1 MESMLDVPLTGS
13 VRLVWPFL
21 EIAAKHGRE
30 TQHVRERLGLNE
42 TQLHDPDTRISLPL
56 ASRLLNEAIAQS
68 GERDLGLI
76 AAVAFD
82 AAHFGIDEYLARTRP
97 TLRSV
102 FEQSGRYLPLLL
114 DGARYAFE
122 VRGDLAYSSL
132 QLPAALEAHA
142 AAYEFALAAGVLR
155 ARRITGD
162 SNLAPHAVHFMHEKP
177 EDTSRHE
184 RLFRCELKF
193 DQPASE
199 LVMSAEFLERRMPM
213 AESGLRE
220 LLERRA
226 DAMLARLPQSG
237 GYAEQVLALADG
249 ELRTTSA
256 EHISARLGVSER
268 TLHRRLAAEGTSYR
282 ELIERVRK
290 AAALRFLDQPRSLE
304 EVADLLGYASTQ
316 SFQRAFRRWMGTSPG
331 SYQRQRA
338 RSAAVQSA

>member
-1 MESMLDVPLTGS
+1 
-13 VRLVWPFL
+13 L
-21 EIAAKHGRE
+21 EIAAKYGHGSD
-30 TQHVRERLGLNE
+30 HVRERLGLNE
-42 TQLHDPDTRISLPL
+42 TQLRDPDTRISLPL
-56 ASRLLNEAIAQS
+56 AARLLNDAVAQS

-76 AAVAFD
+76 AAVEFD
-82 AAHFGIDEYLARTRP
+82 ASHFGIDEYLARSRP

-102 FEQSGRYLPLLL
+102 FEHTGRYLPLLL
-114 DGARYAFE
+114 DGAQYTFE
-122 VRGDLAYSSL
+122 VRGELAYSSL

-142 AAYEFALAAGVLR
+142 AAYEFALAAAVLR
-155 ARRITGD
+155 ARRISGD
-162 SNLAPHAVHFMHEKP
+162 ASLAPHAVHFVHARPK
-177 EDTSRHE
+177 DTSRHE
-184 RLFRCELKF
+184 RLFGCALHF
-193 DQPASE
+193 DQPVTQ
-199 LVMSAEFLERRMPM
+199 LVMSAHYLERRMPL
-213 AESGLRE
+213 AEPGLRE

-226 DAMLARLPQSG
+226 DALLARLPQSG

-256 EHISARLGVSER
+256 EHISGRLGVSER

-290 AAALRFLDQPRSLE
+290 AAALRYLDQPRSLE

-338 RSAAVQSA
+338 RQAG

>member
-1 MESMLDVPLTGS
+1 MESTLDVPLTGS

-102 FEQSGRYLPLLL
+102 FEHSGRYLPLLL

-132 QLPAALEAHA
+132 QLPAALDARAAH
-142 AAYEFALAAGVLR
+142 
-155 ARRITGD
+155 
-162 SNLAPHAVHFMHEKP
+162 
-177 EDTSRHE
+177 
-184 RLFRCELKF
+184 
-193 DQPASE
+193 
-199 LVMSAEFLERRMPM
+199 
-213 AESGLRE
+213 
-220 LLERRA
+220 
-226 DAMLARLPQSG
+226 
-237 GYAEQVLALADG
+237 
-249 ELRTTSA
+249 
-256 EHISARLGVSER
+256 
-268 TLHRRLAAEGTSYR
+268 HRRSQPCAACGPFH
-282 ELIERVRK
+282 
-290 AAALRFLDQPRSLE
+290 A
-304 EVADLLGYASTQ
+304 
-316 SFQRAFRRWMGTSPG
+316 
-331 SYQRQRA
+331 
-338 RSAAVQSA
+338 